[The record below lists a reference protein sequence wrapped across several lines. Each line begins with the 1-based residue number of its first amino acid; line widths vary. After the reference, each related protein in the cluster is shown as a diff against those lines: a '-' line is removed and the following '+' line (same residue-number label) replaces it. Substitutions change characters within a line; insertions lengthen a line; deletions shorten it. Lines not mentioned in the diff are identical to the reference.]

1 MTHLLK
7 LVAPYV
13 VLFLGWTCG
22 GLFMLVAPIRFGNL
36 LHGCFEF
43 FPEVRQSDYTWKL
56 TFRLLGAATLAFA
69 SHLVWVVADLVRGS

>member
-7 LVAPYV
+7 PAAPYV
-13 VLFLGWTCG
+13 LLFLGWACA

-43 FPEVRQSDYTWKL
+43 FPQVRHSDCARKL
-56 TFRLLGAATLAFA
+56 TFRLLGVATLAFA
-69 SHLVWVVADLVRGS
+69 SHLVWVVATVVRGN